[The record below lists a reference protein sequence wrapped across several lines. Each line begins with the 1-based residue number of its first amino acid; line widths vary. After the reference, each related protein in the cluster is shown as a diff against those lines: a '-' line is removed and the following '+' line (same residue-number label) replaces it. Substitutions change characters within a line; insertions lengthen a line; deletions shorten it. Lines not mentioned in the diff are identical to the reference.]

1 MPSHFALYPNYPNP
15 FNPTTKITF
24 SLPQLVKVTLT
35 VYDVRGK
42 EVINLVDEVL
52 PAGHYEVAFEGSD
65 LSSGVYFY
73 RIQAERF
80 VQSRKMLLIK

>member
-1 MPSHFALYPNYPNP
+1 LNSS
-15 FNPTTKITF
+15 TKIIF
-24 SLPQLVKVTLT
+24 SLPELVKVTLT
-35 VYDVRGK
+35 VYDVRGR

-52 PAGHYEVAFEGSD
+52 TAGHYEVAFEGAN

-80 VQSRKMLLIK
+80 VQSRKMLFIK